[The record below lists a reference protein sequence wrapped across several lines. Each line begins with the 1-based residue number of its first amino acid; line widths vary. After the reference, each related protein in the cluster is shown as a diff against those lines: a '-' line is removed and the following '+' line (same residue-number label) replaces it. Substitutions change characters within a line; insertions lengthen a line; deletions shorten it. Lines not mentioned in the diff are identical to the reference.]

1 MSDNKKI
8 QKPEIGEKTKKQFES
23 GVSSTA
29 PFLGEILHTGTFSTY
44 RKIRGNPTVALARM
58 VATAP
63 IRTASWSVEAKD
75 EADDNMVALIQDQM
89 NVLWP
94 KLINDI
100 LTALDYG
107 YAGFEKVWQVKDGK
121 LVYDKIKP
129 LLVDN
134 TSILVDEY
142 GNYRGLRQG
151 KIDLGVEKSFIYT
164 HDGEA
169 GDLYGRSRH
178 ENIREDAWQ
187 PWLDAAAKRKA
198 YITKT
203 AGVIPVIEYPE
214 GASRDESG
222 AEKSNF
228 DLAKAVLE
236 KLGKGNGVAMP
247 NVFAKYAGDLSRA
260 GIDINQLKAWQI
272 SFLEP
277 KGDHTAG
284 YTETMRHLESLM
296 MRGWLVP
303 ERTATEGQYGTKAE
317 AGEHAEISLTVADIL
332 LLDIIRTV
340 NSLVVD
346 PLLVYN
352 WGPAA
357 KGLVYLQRAGLGA
370 ELKQF
375 FRDIIK
381 AVLVNPSNID
391 LLFGM
396 VDIDALLDNAEVPK
410 AAEVIDPAKIN
421 RSQPAENPAGD
432 ALSRAV
438 SKIYK
443 GIYAARGA

>member
-1 MSDNKKI
+1 MSDKEKI
-8 QKPEIGEKTKKQFES
+8 QKPEIGEQTKIQYES

-29 PFLGEILHTGTFSTY
+29 PFWSEIVHTGTFSTY
-44 RKIRGNPTVALARM
+44 RKMRGNPTIALARM

-75 EADDNMVALIQDQM
+75 EADDNMVSLIQDQM
-89 NVLWP
+89 NALWP

-100 LTALDYG
+100 LTSLDYG
-107 YAGFEKVWQVKDGK
+107 YAGFEKVWEVKDGR
-121 LVYDKIKP
+121 LVYNKIKP

-247 NVFAKYAGDLSRA
+247 NVFAKYAGDC
-260 GIDINQLKAWQI
+260 
-272 SFLEP
+272 
-277 KGDHTAG
+277 
-284 YTETMRHLESLM
+284 
-296 MRGWLVP
+296 RGPAL
-303 ERTATEGQYGTKAE
+303 TS
-317 AGEHAEISLTVADIL
+317 ISLKPG
-332 LLDIIRTV
+332 R
-340 NSLVVD
+340 
-346 PLLVYN
+346 
-352 WGPAA
+352 
-357 KGLVYLQRAGLGA
+357 YL
-370 ELKQF
+370 F
-375 FRDIIK
+375 W
-381 AVLVNPSNID
+381 
-391 LLFGM
+391 
-396 VDIDALLDNAEVPK
+396 
-410 AAEVIDPAKIN
+410 
-421 RSQPAENPAGD
+421 
-432 ALSRAV
+432 
-438 SKIYK
+438 
-443 GIYAARGA
+443 